1 MRHLPVGALEKL
13 LKSDQPV
20 YVVNTSKLPSG
31 DKGTILV
38 NFFDGTRREYFK
50 MPPTFIPMA
59 ISDVI
64 PKRSL
69 SASKDFK
76 QLLVKGMLT
85 LVDPED
91 AAEYLESD
99 EAIEEYEDLVL
110 SEHSVRSTSK
120 IESDAKA
127 ANRVQKRLDTFSTLP
142 TGNEYMPDEESS
154 EPQDPVSN
162 KVKALVQDL
171 ISGARTE
178 KDVKQELK
186 RAASNLTMADLSYVS
201 VNVVN
206 QSATISAWAA
216 EKIGI
221 LNGTRQPKKLTG
233 AAAKSAER
241 KAAKAKEVRPES
253 EEEDPAEL
261 AKAARNQILDAR
273 PSGNY

>member
-1 MRHLPVGALEKL
+1 MKQLPVGALDKL

-20 YVVNTSKLPSG
+20 YVINTSKLPSG

-64 PKRSL
+64 PKKSL
-69 SASKDFK
+69 SGSKDFK

-85 LVDPED
+85 LVDPEE
-91 AAEYLESD
+91 AAEYLETE
-99 EAIEEYEDLVL
+99 EAVEEYEDLVL

-127 ANRVQKRLDTFSTLP
+127 ANKVQKRLDTFSTLA
-142 TGNEYMPDEESS
+142 TGHEYMPDEDHS

-171 ISGARTE
+171 ISGSRTE
-178 KDVKQELK
+178 KDVRQEFK
-186 RAASNLTMADLSYVS
+186 RSASNLSLADLSYIS
-201 VNVVN
+201 VN
-206 QSATISAWAA
+206 TISASSAISNWASDRL
-216 EKIGI
+216 GVM
-221 LNGTRQPKKLTG
+221 NGSRQPKKLTG

-241 KAAKAKEVRPES
+241 KAAKAKPQME
-253 EEEDPAEL
+253 EEEDPAEV
-261 AKAARNQILDAR
+261 ARAARQQILDAR
-273 PSGNY
+273 PSSGY